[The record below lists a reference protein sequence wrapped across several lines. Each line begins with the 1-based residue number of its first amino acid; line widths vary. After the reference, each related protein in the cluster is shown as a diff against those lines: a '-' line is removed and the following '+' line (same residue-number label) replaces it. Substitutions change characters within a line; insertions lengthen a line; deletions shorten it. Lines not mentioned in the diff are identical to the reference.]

1 VGTATT
7 LFIFAYGN
15 FETANHVAVAV
26 GRRKTNH
33 YTPWHFLS
41 KTINKDTDLRS
52 ATPSLQF
59 NYNGLACRVQQ
70 LEPVSPRKKYVQS
83 FAPCLW
89 VRPVSARFLQVA
101 WLIIRL
107 NIMTAFDAFCHLDM
121 RNFHNVNGALMVLLP
136 KSTEASTDRL
146 SSHLSNTYCW

>member
-1 VGTATT
+1 LGSWEVGTATT

-15 FETANHVAVAV
+15 FETANHAAVAV

-70 LEPVSPRKKYVQS
+70 LG
-83 FAPCLW
+83 
-89 VRPVSARFLQVA
+89 ARFTEEEICAV
-101 WLIIRL
+101 IRS
-107 NIMTAFDAFCHLDM
+107 
-121 RNFHNVNGALMVLLP
+121 LP
-136 KSTEASTDRL
+136 MGKARL
-146 SSHLSNTYCW
+146 SKVSSSGMAYY